1 MRARL
6 AMVMAAG
13 LLGACASAGGFPR
26 TLPMESTNA
35 IAEATTAIADAQSA
49 GADSLASESLA
60 GARMHLDLA
69 QQEQIARNPDVATMH
84 AREATADA
92 RLARVTALRM
102 KAEHDQAAAQS
113 ALSSLPPQ
121 EGAR

>member
-1 MRARL
+1 MRGQL
-6 AMVMAAG
+6 AMLMAAG

-35 IAEATTAIADAQSA
+35 IAEATTAISEAQAA
-49 GADSLASESLA
+49 GADSLASDSLA

-69 QQEQIARNPDVATMH
+69 QQEQIGRNPDAATLH

-92 RLARVTALRM
+92 RLARTSALRM
-102 KAEHDQAAAQS
+102 KAEHDQAAAQA